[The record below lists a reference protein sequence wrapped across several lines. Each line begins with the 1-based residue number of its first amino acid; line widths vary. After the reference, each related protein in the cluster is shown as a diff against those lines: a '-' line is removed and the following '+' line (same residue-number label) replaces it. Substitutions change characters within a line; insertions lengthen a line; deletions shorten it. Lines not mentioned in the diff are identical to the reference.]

1 MYVVIHDDKVTPPDK
16 RCLDLISDQWDL
28 LSQLLV
34 VLEALQLATKALSLE
49 QNVYII
55 VDLMG

>member
-1 MYVVIHDDKVTPPDK
+1 MYVIIYNNKATPPDK

-28 LSQLLV
+28 LSQSLV
-34 VLEALQLATKALSLE
+34 VLEALQLATEALSLE
-49 QNVYII
+49 QNVII